1 MLLFQGKIRTM
12 CNTKVSYIVRQ
23 KEDVIQNFVRRDYK
37 SVRQAPDRDIAL
49 SYYYQKVL
57 EEMSNDPVVLQWEV
71 TGSFNHQ
78 FIENF
83 KTQIGLHEDISKA
96 LQLAKEET
104 QERFD
109 ENLIKEQLKLFLV
122 PDQEL
127 IDRLIKTLAY
137 EGYLERFYQIHEQ
150 EELKGLDD
158 RIKGNC
164 NKEEIM
170 SYFSQ
175 LVKLNNGKQVLSPE
189 QVEHFLH
196 ANFAEFHPKKKRKKF
211 HTPDISQAKL
221 RRFVYQFYVMDNRN
235 RRTDEYAA
243 LLIHNFHAF
252 DDTSLK
258 SLKSNFSK

>member
-1 MLLFQGKIRTM
+1 M

-23 KEDVIQNFVRRDYK
+23 KEEVIQNFVRRDHHR
-37 SVRQAPDRDIAL
+37 VRQAHNRDIAL
-49 SYYYQKVL
+49 SYYYQKVSD
-57 EEMSNDPVVLQWEV
+57 EMSNDPEVLQWEV
-71 TGSFNHQ
+71 TGSFNHL

-83 KTQIGLHEDISKA
+83 KTQIGLQKDISKA
-96 LQLAKEET
+96 LLIAKEET
-104 QERFD
+104 QKRFD
-109 ENLIKEQLKLFLV
+109 ASLVKEHIELFSV
-122 PDQEL
+122 SDQEL

-137 EGYLERFYQIHEQ
+137 EEYLERFYQIHQQ

-164 NKEEIM
+164 NMEEIR

-175 LVKLNNGKQVLSPE
+175 LVKLNNGKQVLTPE
-189 QVEHFLH
+189 QVDHFLH

-221 RRFVYQFYVMDNRN
+221 RRFVYKFYVKDNRN
-235 RRTDEYAA
+235 RRTDEYAS
-243 LLIHNFHAF
+243 LLIDNFHAF
-252 DDTSLK
+252 DNTSLE

>member
-1 MLLFQGKIRTM
+1 M

-37 SVRQAPDRDIAL
+37 RVRQAPDRDIAL

-57 EEMSNDPVVLQWEV
+57 EEMSNDPQVIHWEL
-71 TGSFNHQ
+71 TDSFNYQ
-78 FIENF
+78 FIYHF
-83 KTQIGLHEDISKA
+83 KTNIGLHTDIHRA
-96 LQLAKEET
+96 LQQAKQET
-104 QERFD
+104 LDRFD
-109 ENLIKEQLKLFLV
+109 IDLVIEQAKLFSFS
-122 PDQEL
+122 DKEL

-137 EGYLERFYQIHEQ
+137 EEYLERFYQIHEQ

-189 QVEHFLH
+189 QVDHFLH
-196 ANFAEFHPKKKRKKF
+196 ANFTEFHPKKKRKKF

-221 RRFVYQFYVMDNRN
+221 RRFVYKFYVKDNRN

-252 DDTSLK
+252 DNTSLE

>member
-1 MLLFQGKIRTM
+1 M
-12 CNTKVSYIVRQ
+12 CKTKVSYIVRQ
-23 KEDVIQNFVRRDYK
+23 KEEILQNFVRRDNHY
-37 SVRQAPDRDIAL
+37 VRQAPNRDIAL
-49 SYYYQKVL
+49 SYYYQKVSD
-57 EEMSNDPVVLQWEV
+57 EMSNDPNVIQWEI
-71 TGSFNHQ
+71 TGSFYHL

-96 LQLAKEET
+96 LLLVKEDT
-104 QERFD
+104 QKRFD
-109 ENLIKEQLKLFLV
+109 ESLVKEQIELFSIS
-122 PDQEL
+122 DQEL

-137 EGYLERFYQIHEQ
+137 EEYLERFYQIHEQ

-170 SYFSQ
+170 SYFTQ
-175 LVKLNNGKQVLSPE
+175 LVKLNNGKQVLTPE

-221 RRFVYQFYVMDNRN
+221 RRFVYQFYVKDNRN
-235 RRTDEYAA
+235 RRTDEYVA
-243 LLIHNFHAF
+243 LLIDNFHAF
-252 DDTSLK
+252 DNTSLE